1 MRQCMRCGKACKAT
15 FCDNCRSFLREQLQ
29 KSGVVPTDVSRYAT
43 SPLSA
48 VKGPTLKEP
57 IIDDPVTPLP
67 PIDDVYMMQVEQML
81 QASENNPITPLPPVN
96 DDYNGQQAEQALHNL
111 QDAARR
117 IEAFEQSKHRSLHA
131 SRLSPLRDISADIQ
145 RKSTPIP
152 QTLNKKVYEDIEDLG
167 DLPDLWSW
175 LSELPEDE
183 GEEFAEQGEND
194 VDPLVSR
201 HFPRRAESVRIEEAD
216 LKRAVSDGLAT
227 TSQIEIY
234 KRLQAKRR
242 LRVIF
247 ICLAV
252 LAVLALIVD
261 SVLGA
266 FVLWHGVNGTKSGAH
281 EPPTFMLSSTLVDY
295 GQKVTLSIRNF
306 PPSTTVYLTHDVNEP
321 IKTLPGGK
329 SVLQV
334 GNDGAVQASTLIDT
348 TWEAGFHTLQ
358 AEDMKTRYTASVTLR
373 VNGGSIQPA
382 HVTVNTKALD
392 LGAAAQGS
400 TSMQE
405 LELHNSGNG
414 AVSWVASSN
423 QPWLQMT
430 PSQGTFSESQTM
442 MVGGQRANLQ
452 PGNYQGIITIT
463 SNVGSPITI
472 TVKMTVLA
480 LPPDAG
486 AVLAIT
492 PAVLSY
498 TAIDGAVDPS
508 AQRLT
513 INNPG
518 KQPLYW
524 SLSSRAIAAANQ
536 DATGGS
542 ATNWL
547 GADHSSGMVAPG
559 KNATIQVLA
568 HSRNL
573 MPGTY
578 LSSLVFSGGKDS
590 ATTDSS
596 KEDYRVYNAPQSVS
610 ISLTVQEHC
619 GLALN
624 TSNLAFTAVAEQD
637 NPSNQTLNLS
647 ADTGCPDA
655 ISWKA
660 ISSAN
665 WVTMTPANGQLTGT
679 DTVPMSVGIN
689 TSNLRRPGVYTTTLL
704 ITTKQSSHTVTV
716 QLTLQKQPTPTAPIM
731 SAAPLNLNFAA
742 NQGQGN
748 LPGQTVTITNSGH
761 SILHWDSTTDAQLD
775 PWLTTTPTSGTI
787 APGQM
792 AQMTV
797 TVNAGSLPPGSYT
810 AQIQLNGTDA
820 THALAGGSPQSV
832 VVNFQ
837 VSTPCV
843 LAKPSSS
850 SLAFNATQGGN
861 DPAPQNIS
869 ITASGNCSWP
879 LNWSLQ
885 NIPSWLKLSSTSGTL
900 TANNPTATISV
911 APSLANLTANQ
922 NVQIPIAVTD
932 SANEQVQVSPAS
944 FGVSLTVQP
953 PCSVKIIPNSL
964 TFTATQGQA
973 TIAVQASDACSSVSW
988 HAVAD
993 DGNTDWLSVNT
1004 GGSNDGG
1011 ILVKA
1016 DGSNLNA
1023 GATYTGSI
1031 TVTVSDSSGNPVQGG
1046 TQTIA
1051 VSLKIPVS
1059 TFTISGTVSA
1069 CTDTACNVLQPLG
1082 NAQVILIDSS
1092 GQHTKTTTADG
1103 SGNFSFSNV
1112 NSGSYTIESSGTD
1125 STNISYSGSK
1135 TILVSGDQQVAL
1147 QDAASTPTTGATP
1160 LVAQ

>member
-1 MRQCMRCGKACKAT
+1 MRCGKTCKAT

-48 VKGPTLKEP
+48 AKGPTLKEP
-57 IIDDPVTPLP
+57 IIEDPVTPLP

-81 QASENNPITPLPPVN
+81 QASENNPVTPIPPVN

-152 QTLNKKVYEDIEDLG
+152 QTINKKTYGDDIEDLG
-167 DLPDLWSW
+167 DIPDLWSW
-175 LSELPEDE
+175 LSDLSEDE
-183 GEEFAEQGEND
+183 DEEFAEQVEND

-201 HFPRRAESVRIEEAD
+201 HIPRRAESARIEEAD

-227 TSQIEIY
+227 TSQVEIY
-234 KRLQAKRR
+234 KRIQAKRR

-261 SVLGA
+261 GVLGA
-266 FVLWHGVNGTKSGAH
+266 FVLWHGVNDTKSGVH
-281 EPPTFMLSSTLVDY
+281 EPPTFTLSSTEVSY

-306 PPSTTVYLTHDVNEP
+306 PPSTTVNLTHDVNEP
-321 IKTLPGGK
+321 VKTLPGGK
-329 SVLQV
+329 SMLQV
-334 GNDGAVQASTLIDT
+334 GSDGAVQASALIDT

-358 AEDMKTRYTASVTLR
+358 AEDTKTRYTASVTLR
-373 VNGGSIQPA
+373 INGDSTQPA
-382 HVTVNTKALD
+382 HVTANTKALD

-400 TSMQE
+400 TSIQA

-430 PSQGTFSESQTM
+430 PSQGTFSENQTI

-452 PGNYQGIITIT
+452 PGDYQGTITIT
-463 SNVGSPITI
+463 SNVGAPITI
-472 TVKMTVLA
+472 TVKMTVRA
-480 LPPDAG
+480 LPPDVG

-498 TAIDGAVDPS
+498 TAIDGALDPS

-518 KQPLYW
+518 KRPLYW
-524 SLSSRAIAAANQ
+524 SLSSRAIATANQ
-536 DATGGS
+536 GANGGS
-542 ATNWL
+542 VANWL

-559 KNATIQVLA
+559 KNATIQVLV
-568 HSRNL
+568 HSRDL
-573 MPGTY
+573 LPGTY
-578 LSSLVFSGGKDS
+578 LSTLVFSNGKENS
-590 ATTDSS
+590 TTASS
-596 KEDYRVYNAPQSVS
+596 KEDYKVYNAPQSVS

-624 TSNLAFTAVAEQD
+624 TSNLAFTAVAGQG
-637 NPSNQTLNLS
+637 NPGNQTLNLS
-647 ADTGCPDA
+647 ADTSCPSS
-655 ISWKA
+655 IGWKA
-660 ISSAN
+660 TTSAN
-665 WVTMTPANGQLTGT
+665 WVMITPANGRLQGT
-679 DTVPMSVGIN
+679 NTASMSVGIN
-689 TSNLRRPGVYTTTLL
+689 TNKLRRPGVYNATLL
-704 ITTKQSSHTVTV
+704 ITTGQSSHTVTI

-748 LPGQTVTITNSGH
+748 LPGQTVTITNSGR
-761 SILHWDSTTDAQLD
+761 SALHWNSAANTRLD

-787 APGQM
+787 APGQT

-797 TVNAGSLPPGSYT
+797 TVNAGSLAPGSYT
-810 AQIQLNGTDA
+810 AQIQLSGTDA

-837 VSTPCV
+837 VSAPCV

-850 SLAFNATQGGN
+850 SLAFSATQGGT
-861 DPAPQNIS
+861 DPASQNIS

-879 LNWSLQ
+879 LHWSLQ
-885 NIPSWLKLSSTSGTL
+885 NVPSWLKLSPASGTL
-900 TANNPTATISV
+900 TANNPTATISI

-932 SANEQVQVSPAS
+932 SANGQIQGSPAS
-944 FGVSLTVQP
+944 FGVSLSVQP
-953 PCSVKIIPNSL
+953 PCSVKIAPNSL
-964 TFTATQGQA
+964 TFTSVQGQA

-993 DGNTDWLSVNT
+993 DGNADWLSVNSS
-1004 GGSNDGG
+1004 GSIDGD

-1016 DGSNLNA
+1016 DGSKLNA

-1031 TVTVSDSSGNPVQGG
+1031 TVSISDSSGNPVQGG

-1051 VSLKIPVS
+1051 VSLKIPAAT
-1059 TFTISGTVSA
+1059 TFTVSGTVNA
-1069 CTDTACNVLQPLG
+1069 CIDTACNVLQPIG
-1082 NAQVILIDSS
+1082 NAQVMLIDSS
-1092 GQHTKTTTADG
+1092 GKQIKTTTADG
-1103 SGNFSFSNV
+1103 SGHFSFSNV
-1112 NSGSYTIESSGTD
+1112 SGGSYTIESSGTD
-1125 STNISYSGSK
+1125 SANVSYSGSK
-1135 TILVSGDQQVAL
+1135 SISVSGDQQVAL